1 MSTSRAVRSAL
12 AVVLV
17 CALCAIGALVHPA
30 NAGSISSANAGSV
43 GPTAGTSE
51 VAGTVSTR
59 MVINRFRAVGR
70 KVVGRGTVISTFRNA
85 AGVKS
90 VKRKHFWIRI
100 REARLQQQQQQ
111 QELCHILFLELGEVD
126 LTLAGLHAILRA
138 ADPSQPIQLRLQA
151 DRTHGILGRLFCDLA
166 EAGGT
171 VATPAKAQRAART
184 LTRRL
189 KAHTIMRVR
198 ATIYAPSHRMGA
210 TARAS
215 SPQGVQQEA
224 ECEVLHLVLGPVH
237 LDLLGLVVDLN
248 KIILDLK
255 AIPGTLLGN
264 IFCQLVTPPPPPP
277 APAGP

>member
-17 CALCAIGALVHPA
+17 CALCAIVALVRPA
-30 NAGSISSANAGSV
+30 TAGSISSARPAA
-43 GPTAGTSE
+43 PMSE

-70 KVVGRGTVISTFRNA
+70 KVVGRGTVVSTFRNA

-90 VKRKHFWIRI
+90 VKRKQFWVRI
-100 REARLQQQQQQ
+100 REARLQQ

-138 ADPSQPIQLRLQA
+138 ADPGQPIQLRLQA
-151 DRTHGILGRLFCDLA
+151 DRTRGILGRLFCDLA

-171 VATPAKAQRAART
+171 VATPAKAKRAART

-198 ATIYAPSHRMGA
+198 ATIYAPSHRVGA